1 MPLARQVELLDREG
15 RQLNDGVGLHVD
27 GLSAGRFARFR
38 RRPALVRV
46 AAGGA
51 FLLGRLSSDR
61 LRRLV
66 RGGRLDLR
74 QLFGGS

>member
-27 GLSAGRFARFR
+27 GLRAGRFARFR
-38 RRPALVRV
+38 GRPALVRV
-46 AAGGA
+46 APGGA
-51 FLLGRLSSDR
+51 FLLGRLSSNR

-74 QLFGGS
+74 QLLGSA